1 MRHKIKYPDGGST
14 DKSVYVNTNYQ
25 SAGSL
30 GAALQD
36 PYSFSKSM
44 GVTTLTPE
52 QWKKLGADQAQ
63 VIWREA
69 FQKAGFVQIGENSW
83 KAPSG
88 QTNQFAMGG
97 NTQYDAITGALSP
110 MIGMIPGGQFINMG
124 LDLIGNFIPKKEEP
138 KPYTGVYSMGG
149 RAKYSK
155 YEVEGNEVALG
166 SDIQL
171 EGSSDESS
179 FGKIARGA
187 SHANGG
193 VDGVG
198 AGFILS
204 DRIGLDGSVKPNN
217 ENSIAAHARP
227 IMKALSKMEKRRDDA
242 ISRMGKNILSDKLN
256 VLKDFNE
263 KMLSLQSQEKKKFFE
278 GGLTYPWE
286 EESTGTGY
294 ANDLQTGTPT
304 LTEDP
309 STMYQETGDN
319 LGVNL
324 VNPTSYSTIGTA
336 QPAAQSKVGGMNM
349 LTAAG
354 MGISGLGA
362 LGQIINTVKEH
373 RQNEAENPEQNF
385 YEDISARAE
394 RTYGESLSK
403 MNAMKMKSARDIN
416 DAYGSVLS
424 NQGADSINVDRAMK
438 NVMYSQRAKGIAD
451 SNLNYDAAI
460 ADRKIGLSNLQL
472 QGDMAQAEGR
482 TNTLMNKQQNLA
494 NYFTNLGANISDA
507 TGQALNAVKI
517 AQNAKTQTQAL
528 MLLKDAYPN
537 FSLSELNGMLQII
550 LK

>member
-309 STMYQETGDN
+309 ST
-319 LGVNL
+319 
-324 VNPTSYSTIGTA
+324 IGTA

-354 MGISGLGA
+354 MGISGLEA